1 VLVLWRRDSR
11 DWASSRRMVSVPT
24 CPRSCSPR
32 MWPSTLTGMLI
43 AGRPARLPG
52 TVNTSLTYVSTGEN
66 DVIVDNSGAGPMVVG
81 QSIMS
86 HLYCVEVCFGGR
98 RCRIFSCE
106 KTSSNEYCIN
116 RLTL

>member
-1 VLVLWRRDSR
+1 MLVLWRRDSR

-52 TVNTSLTYVSTGEN
+52 TVNTSLTYVSTGVN
-66 DVIVDNSGAGPMVVG
+66 DEMVSNSGAGPTDVG
-81 QSIMS
+81 HNKI
-86 HLYCVEVCFGGR
+86 
-98 RCRIFSCE
+98 
-106 KTSSNEYCIN
+106 
-116 RLTL
+116 